1 MSALHQMNAR
11 RILLLA
17 DTMSPMPAVRFAA
30 TLTLVF
36 DDSAMRRPEWWRW
49 TTSLALTLSRLGWR
63 K

>member
-1 MSALHQMNAR
+1 MNAR